1 MAYRFED
8 DCRLL
13 LGTNSYEL
21 YTLDKVVEK
30 IMGQVQ
36 SVTHDASAQTG
47 MPFATTISGLKLLVY
62 AALSV
67 GHARCQRSDSHAFT
81 YYYIRP

>member
-1 MAYRFED
+1 MLTYADVCRFED

-36 SVTHDASAQTG
+36 SVTHDASSQTG
-47 MPFATTISGLKLLVY
+47 MPLLLLY
-62 AALSV
+62 QALS
-67 GHARCQRSDSHAFT
+67 
-81 YYYIRP
+81 Y